1 MPRNQRSFP
10 FTPTNWQTAR
20 VRSFERNNPIIAR
33 INAAIPDGILLCP
46 ECGDIQQ
53 KTITDASACVISC
66 MDLRLRDNTP
76 CFLSQLGYKNIY
88 DETSNAGASL
98 GYMGVPD
105 AKKNEEQQ
113 YPHWQTTCNDI
124 IRLAEALHH
133 IEKVVLIDHMHC
145 GAFKVFRNTTLP
157 DSEYPGS
164 EAEYNDHVEMLN
176 RARDQILATFGPNS
190 PQYLADGVTPNPD
203 HNMIQDVETYIISVN
218 GGAIVNTQKYTGSMP
233 SNLVLYN

>member
-1 MPRNQRSFP
+1 
-10 FTPTNWQTAR
+10 
-20 VRSFERNNPIIAR
+20 
-33 INAAIPDGILLCP
+33 LL
-46 ECGDIQQ
+46 
-53 KTITDASACVISC
+53 
-66 MDLRLRDNTP
+66 
-76 CFLSQLGYKNIY
+76 
-88 DETSNAGASL
+88 
-98 GYMGVPD
+98 
-105 AKKNEEQQ
+105 
-113 YPHWQTTCNDI
+113 
-124 IRLAEALHH
+124 EALHH